1 MLIDSHAHLD
11 MGEFEDDLE
20 GVIKRALDNSVEY
33 IVSVG
38 VDLDSSRK
46 AVELSKRFDRIYSA
60 VGIHPHEAESVNA
73 DTFDLLKGLTG
84 SKKVV
89 AWGEIGLDYHYDN
102 SPREI
107 QRSVFREQIRI
118 AMSLGLPLVIH
129 TREAREDTL
138 AILREEDAGKVGGVF
153 HCFSGDIDMARIAV
167 EMGFYISFSGIITF
181 PKAGNIREIAKEI
194 PIEKMLIETDSP
206 YLAPLPY
213 RGKRNEPSY
222 VDKVA
227 EMLARIKGLTLDDIA
242 RITSLNAKSLFGI
255 GIMDNAGK
263 IAYQIRDSLYLNI
276 TNECT
281 DTCVFCVRYS
291 TDFVKGHNLRIE
303 KEPSSKDLISAIEDP
318 KRYKEVVFCG
328 YGEPLIRLD
337 VVKEVSTWVKENG
350 GRVRVDTNGQG
361 NLIHNR
367 NILPELSGLVD
378 EVSVSLNAED
388 QEKYYDICQPRFGKK
403 AYDEIKRFI
412 VEAKKYIP
420 IVGVTAVDL
429 PEIDLTAC
437 RRIALEELGVNFRV
451 REYNVVG

>member
-11 MGEFEDDLE
+11 MEEFKDDLE
-20 GVIKRALDNSVEY
+20 EVIKRAWDNSVEY
-33 IVSVG
+33 IITVG
-38 VDLDSSRK
+38 SDLDSSIRS
-46 AVELSKRFDRIYSA
+46 VGLSKRFDRVYST
-60 VGIHPHEAESVNA
+60 VGIHPHEAKLANA
-73 DTFDLLKGLTG
+73 DALDFLKGLA
-84 SKKVV
+84 KEEKVV

-107 QRSVFREQIRI
+107 QMTAFREQIRI
-118 AMSLGLPLVIH
+118 ARSLRLPVIIH
-129 TREAREDTL
+129 TREAREDT
-138 AILREEDAGKVGGVF
+138 IVVLREEDAREVGGVF
-153 HCFSGDIDMARIAV
+153 HCFSGDIDMARIALD
-167 EMGFYISFSGIITF
+167 MGFYISFSGIITF

-194 PIEKMLIETDSP
+194 PIEKILIETDSP
-206 YLAPLPY
+206 YLAPVPY
-213 RGKRNEPSY
+213 RRKRNEPSY
-222 VDKVA
+222 VNKTA
-227 EMLARIKGLTLDDIA
+227 EILAGIKGLTLDDIA
-242 RITSLNAKSLFGI
+242 RITSLNARTLFRI
-255 GIMDNAGK
+255 AMMEEAGK

-281 DTCVFCVRYS
+281 DTCKFCVRYS

-303 KEPSSKDLISAIEDP
+303 KEPSSCDLIRAIGDP
-318 KRYKEVVFCG
+318 KTYKEVVFCG
-328 YGEPLIRLD
+328 YGEPIIRLN

-388 QEKYYDICQPRFGKK
+388 AEKYYEICRPRFGKK

-412 VEAKKYIP
+412 LEAKKYIP
-420 IVGVTAVDL
+420 IVGVTVVDL